1 MSRDKATDWSA
12 AWTDSL
18 KAPDDAAGSGD
29 DVRPLATQTP
39 NDHDR
44 LASATGDQGGIAGA
58 PKLHTE
64 PRLPARDATVNQ
76 VREWIVATL
85 VTNHKQSPEFAR
97 QISLKW
103 ELRRGWCLR
112 ELRPAEFLE
121 MFGSIGPH
129 LEWDVK
135 YGMEEELAAS
145 NAKMKHAS
153 DAASRKVI
161 GEKLHDDHHF
171 RIWGSKC
178 LGKKSTGPVPF
189 NSKVNVS

>member
-161 GEKLHDDHHF
+161 ALMV
-171 RIWGSKC
+171 
-178 LGKKSTGPVPF
+178 TGLFLTLAVYDITESVHYATVVLLAF
-189 NSKVNVS
+189 H